1 MASLF
6 CPADR
11 VRMGRLRRRRVGR
24 LLAAGAALFLALG
37 AHAAA
42 APQDAGK
49 QLIPFLERETGWYRQ
64 VSTFAHGSVTPE
76 EVLLQQAVAQ
86 NAQQAIQ
93 QSFVFA
99 QKEAVA
105 LSADGKGNGATPSG
119 NAQNDRLPKLLAT
132 ATQRVSDYRAQLD
145 AIDQQIRTTSA
156 TSQPVLSARREKL
169 AAELSLALARH
180 DTLQQ
185 LADFASE
192 GTNGSLAHQVEELR
206 STVPG
211 AQGGEESA
219 GPTTQPATAAAT
231 TAAAAAANEQPA
243 RLSSLGLVGL
253 VGEMFT
259 LSHKMSDLKGLAA
272 QTDGLQ
278 KSLEPLRAPLSADL
292 LDAVHRADAL
302 AALKDTE
309 DADVLAGQRRELD
322 ALTDRFNRLSA
333 AAVPLRKAITYLD
346 TTHGALLQWHDTVQS
361 QYYRSIRVLLT
372 RLAVMGG
379 LIVLVM
385 LLSQIWRRATFRYV
399 SDVRRRRQFL
409 FIRRLVVGGII
420 LAILVAGFITE
431 FGSLATYAGLL
442 TAGIAVALQSVILS
456 GVSHFFFMGRYGVRV
471 GDRVTINGIT
481 GDVIDI
487 GIFRMYM
494 MELDGKPNNLQPTG
508 RIVVFSNSVLFQ
520 PNAFYKQ
527 IPGAEYNWHEL
538 GLTLSPDSDYHLA
551 ETKLMGAVDSVYSEY
566 KGRIEQQHEQ
576 AREALHV
583 QLATPQI
590 QGRFR
595 FVESGLEFVVRYP
608 VEMRR
613 AAEVDDKITRAL
625 LDTIEHEPHLK
636 LVATST
642 PKIQAANGA
651 VR

>member
-1 MASLF
+1 
-6 CPADR
+6 
-11 VRMGRLRRRRVGR
+11 
-24 LLAAGAALFLALG
+24 
-37 AHAAA
+37 
-42 APQDAGK
+42 
-49 QLIPFLERETGWYRQ
+49 LIPFLERETGWYRQ
-64 VSTFAHGSVTPE
+64 VSTFAHGPVTPE
-76 EVLLQQAVAQ
+76 EVLLQEAVAQ

-99 QKEAVA
+99 QKQALA
-105 LSADGKGNGATPSG
+105 LSAAGKENGAAPTG
-119 NAQNDRLPKLLAT
+119 NAQGDRLAKLLTT

-145 AIDQQIRTTSA
+145 AIDQQIRTASA
-156 TSQPVLSARREKL
+156 TTQPVLSARREKINS
-169 AAELSLALARH
+169 ELNLALARH

-185 LADFASE
+185 LADFASA
-192 GTNGSLAHQVEELR
+192 GTNGSLSHQVEELR

-211 AQGGEESA
+211 AQGGEDSA
-219 GPTTQPATAAAT
+219 APTTQPAATAAAT
-231 TAAAAAANEQPA
+231 NEQPV
-243 RLSSLGLVGL
+243 RLSSMGLLGLVE
-253 VGEMFT
+253 EMFT

-272 QTDGLQ
+272 QTNELQ
-278 KSLEPLRAPLSADL
+278 KSLEQLRAPVSAEL
-292 LDAVHRADAL
+292 LDAIHKADAL
-302 AALKDTE
+302 AALKDTD
-309 DADVLAGQRRELD
+309 DATVLASQRSELD

-333 AAVPLRKAITYLD
+333 ATVPLRKAITYLD
-346 TTHGALLQWHDTVQS
+346 TTHSSLLQWHDTVQA

-379 LIVLVM
+379 LILLVL
-385 LLSQIWRRATFRYV
+385 LISQIWRRATFRYV
-399 SDVRRRRQFL
+399 NDVRRRRQFL
-409 FIRRLVVGGII
+409 FVRRLVVGGMIF
-420 LAILVAGFITE
+420 AVLVAGFITE

-471 GDRVTINGIT
+471 GDRVTISGIT

-487 GIFRMYM
+487 GVFRMYM

-551 ETKLMGAVDSVYSEY
+551 ETKLMGAVESVYNEY

-576 AREALHV
+576 ARNALHV

-595 FVESGLEFVVRYP
+595 FVDSGLEFVVRYP

-625 LDTIEHEPHLK
+625 LDTIEREPHLK

-642 PKIQAANGA
+642 PKIQPADGEARETGA
-651 VR
+651 RTVPA